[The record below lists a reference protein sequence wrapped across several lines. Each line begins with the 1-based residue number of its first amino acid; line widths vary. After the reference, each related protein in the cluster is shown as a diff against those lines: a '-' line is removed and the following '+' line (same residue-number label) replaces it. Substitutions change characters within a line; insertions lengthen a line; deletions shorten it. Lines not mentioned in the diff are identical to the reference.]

1 MHQII
6 LKPLYHR
13 GKENIA
19 LLCAYNEKINDAVR
33 RIDNI
38 RWSKT
43 HKCWYTPME
52 RSYYPIIKN
61 ALADKATIDAG
72 KLKTYL
78 AQRQSVKALATK
90 EQLGK
95 QRAELLM
102 LHPLSGNNL
111 QAFKEYQDGIQLKGY
126 SPNTFRTY
134 CNEFHYLLR
143 LLGNI
148 DVHSLT
154 RKHIQSY
161 LLWLVQ
167 KRGYSEVHVHTAVNA
182 IKFYFEKVEKREREF
197 YDLPRPKKPMKL
209 PVVMAEEEVVALINK
224 TENLKHRALL
234 MTSYAA
240 GLRVSEVINLKPGN
254 IDSKRMMILIEEAKG
269 KKDRMVPLSPMLL
282 ITLREYYRE
291 YRPKTYLFEGATG
304 GKYST
309 RSLQKILAQSKIKA
323 GIRKKGSIHTLRHSY
338 ATHLLEAGTDIRYI
352 QSFLGH
358 NDLKTTMRY
367 THVTKPKMESI
378 GSPLD
383 KLPW

>member
-1 MHQII
+1 
-6 LKPLYHR
+6 
-13 GKENIA
+13 
-19 LLCAYNEKINDAVR
+19 
-33 RIDNI
+33 
-38 RWSKT
+38 
-43 HKCWYTPME
+43 
-52 RSYYPIIKN
+52 
-61 ALADKATIDAG
+61 
-72 KLKTYL
+72 
-78 AQRQSVKALATK
+78 
-90 EQLGK
+90 
-95 QRAELLM
+95 
-102 LHPLSGNNL
+102 
-111 QAFKEYQDGIQLKGY
+111 
-126 SPNTFRTY
+126 
-134 CNEFHYLLR
+134 
-143 LLGNI
+143 
-148 DVHSLT
+148 
-154 RKHIQSY
+154 
-161 LLWLVQ
+161 LWLVQ